1 MFSHTFIKLFQWI
14 NIEVSEKSWYFL
26 IFRSLTAIDLF
37 IIELYKK
44 VCLQKRSKYFKNIL
58 SMGSM
63 LCGSTK
69 YWQTCNCVH
78 PKLAKLKAAVALFS
92 LSQKLPKIIII
103 LMILNII
110 IKLNRSITLFL
121 LKCSWYYIDSY
132 IFSFFIFFICLVF
145 IFHWDFL
152 QQLIVDW
159 ICKWLD
165 HVL

>member
-14 NIEVSEKSWYFL
+14 KIEFTEKCWYFL

-92 LSQKLPKIIII
+92 LSQKLPRIIII

-152 QQLIVDW
+152 
-159 ICKWLD
+159 
-165 HVL
+165 

>member
-37 IIELYKK
+37 IIEVYKK
-44 VCLQKRSKYFKNIL
+44 VCLQKRSRYFKNIL

-152 QQLIVDW
+152 
-159 ICKWLD
+159 
-165 HVL
+165 

>member
-37 IIELYKK
+37 IIELDKK

-92 LSQKLPKIIII
+92 LSQKLPRIIII

-152 QQLIVDW
+152 
-159 ICKWLD
+159 
-165 HVL
+165 

>member
-37 IIELYKK
+37 VIELYKK

-92 LSQKLPKIIII
+92 LSQKLPRIIII

-132 IFSFFIFFICLVF
+132 IFSFLIFFICLVF

-152 QQLIVDW
+152 
-159 ICKWLD
+159 
-165 HVL
+165 

>member
-92 LSQKLPKIIII
+92 LSQKLPRIIII

-132 IFSFFIFFICLVF
+132 IFSFLIFFICLVF

-152 QQLIVDW
+152 
-159 ICKWLD
+159 
-165 HVL
+165 

>member
-1 MFSHTFIKLFQWI
+1 MLKPSLYSILFSRWKFMFSHTFIKLFQWI

-92 LSQKLPKIIII
+92 LSQKLPRIIII

-152 QQLIVDW
+152 
-159 ICKWLD
+159 
-165 HVL
+165 

>member
-92 LSQKLPKIIII
+92 LSQKLPRIIII

-152 QQLIVDW
+152 
-159 ICKWLD
+159 
-165 HVL
+165 